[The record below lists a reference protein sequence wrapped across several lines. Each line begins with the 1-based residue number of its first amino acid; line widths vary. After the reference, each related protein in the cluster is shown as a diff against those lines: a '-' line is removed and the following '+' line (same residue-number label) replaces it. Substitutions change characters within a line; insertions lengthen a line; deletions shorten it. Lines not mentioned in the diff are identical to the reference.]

1 MPNGCFGSK
10 VSDRPEVPSPSSFR
24 ITLKVSREF
33 VESRIGFERIWKF
46 LLGTRQTLEGPWLD
60 RFPKEQPAST
70 PRVTDQAPQGQSRKA
85 RIPNHPNT
93 GGSLTS
99 GSFWRAPATAFAV
112 VV

>member
-46 LLGTRQTLEGPWLD
+46 LQEPVKRSKDLGSTVFLHQLLKNSSHA
-60 RFPKEQPAST
+60 PK
-70 PRVTDQAPQGQSRKA
+70 
-85 RIPNHPNT
+85 
-93 GGSLTS
+93 
-99 GSFWRAPATAFAV
+99 
-112 VV
+112 